1 MSAPE
6 EPGASREDE
15 PRQTHEEQ
23 QMPTGRPVTA
33 EQRARAEAL
42 MVEGR
47 LGRNA
52 IAREI
57 GISAGAVSKIAQEV
71 GHTFDWRSTEIAT
84 AARKIE
90 LGAMRAALAQAA
102 LLRAGEALEAMSAPH
117 EEVHF
122 SAATEHSKGG
132 WRTYLHPVPSPS
144 DQRNYATTFGILVQR
159 AAELMKAS
167 EGGGVSGQAASVLDG
182 LASGLAEVASRLR
195 AEEPDSDPTADPE
208 KLDREGMIAD
218 LEAQIE
224 AAGGEDEDDDLE
236 A

>member
-23 QMPTGRPVTA
+23 HMPTGRPVTP
-33 EQRARAEAL
+33 EQRARAISL
-42 MVEGR
+42 MGEG

-52 IAREI
+52 IAREVE
-57 GISAGAVSKIAQEV
+57 ISAGAVSKIAQDI
-71 GHTFDWRSTEIAT
+71 GHAFDWRSTEIAT
-84 AARKIE
+84 AARQIE

-117 EEVHF
+117 EEVHW
-122 SAATEHSKGG
+122 ATPTEHSKGG

-159 AAELMKAS
+159 AADLMKTS

-182 LASGLAEVASRLR
+182 LATGLSAVAERLR
-195 AEEPDSDPTADPE
+195 AEDPGSDPTADPTKVSRE
-208 KLDREGMIAD
+208 DMISELEQRLDEQ
-218 LEAQIE
+218 E
-224 AAGGEDEDDDLE
+224 EDDD
-236 A
+236 APDA